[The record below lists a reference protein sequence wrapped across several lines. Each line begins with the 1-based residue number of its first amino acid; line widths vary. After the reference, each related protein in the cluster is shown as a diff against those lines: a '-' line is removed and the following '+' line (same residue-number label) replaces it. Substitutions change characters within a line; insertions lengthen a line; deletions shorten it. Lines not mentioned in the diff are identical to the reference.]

1 LGTTLDKNS
10 QSPVYVAV
18 IDDEI
23 DLVHLFKDALSQIDG
38 IEVFAF
44 SDPNLALEHFQ
55 INHKHYKVV
64 ISDYRMPGMTGIELL
79 SKIKNIEPT
88 VIRILISAFEIQD
101 GLFQECNCVDRFLQ
115 KPVSMIKMIDEVES
129 IFNTMQIPNRKPTSS
144 T

>member
-1 LGTTLDKNS
+1 LGTTLDKNG

-55 INHKHYKVV
+55 N
-64 ISDYRMPGMTGIELL
+64 
-79 SKIKNIEPT
+79 
-88 VIRILISAFEIQD
+88 
-101 GLFQECNCVDRFLQ
+101 
-115 KPVSMIKMIDEVES
+115 KP
-129 IFNTMQIPNRKPTSS
+129 
-144 T
+144 